1 MAQLAGLMERHGH
14 VVIETETYLFIYL
27 FYSREPLF
35 AACKLGHKHLER
47 IVRLCLTARLAVRSK

>member
-27 FYSREPLF
+27 FVLF
-35 AACKLGHKHLER
+35 
-47 IVRLCLTARLAVRSK
+47 T